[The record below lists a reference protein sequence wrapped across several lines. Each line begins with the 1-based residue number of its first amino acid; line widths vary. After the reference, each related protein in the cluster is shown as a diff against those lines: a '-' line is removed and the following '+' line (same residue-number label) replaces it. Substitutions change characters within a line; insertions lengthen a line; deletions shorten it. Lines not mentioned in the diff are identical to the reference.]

1 MTNRTISALILTLLL
16 AFESSV
22 SVMAF
27 DQSLGQD
34 DPLLSI
40 GGKPVDKDELIYL
53 LSKGNKSEPG
63 TPGMSRD
70 EFDENLDL
78 FINYKLKV
86 REAEA
91 QGLDQSEEFLQEFES
106 FRENLKAPFLI
117 RNSLEEGELR
127 KAYSRMQEI
136 VRASHILLQFPPN
149 ATQEDSLIV
158 LRMALKIED
167 EIKAGGSINELAV
180 KYSDDPSAQVNKGD
194 LGYFTA
200 LQMVQP
206 FEDAAFS
213 LQPGQVSDPVLT
225 NFGYHIINVKDR
237 QPNPGQVRVS
247 HILVRIDE
255 NSPNGEDLA
264 KRKVAD
270 IYTEIQKENTVW
282 EEIVKTYSEDPSS
295 SQKSGML
302 PWFSVG
308 AMIPEFEMAAFSLT
322 ELGEVSPPIR
332 TRYGYHIL
340 RLEDKKPI
348 DSFESMEESIRSR
361 ILRDS
366 RSTMIQSQVMAI
378 QKSRYNFKE
387 NEATINKLRA
397 ELNTTSKSEFAQ
409 EMKEKDLGTDQLFSL
424 NGKSYIAQDLVDYM
438 TEQEIALR
446 STDGMFDA
454 WYDRF
459 AASVLNDA
467 EEADLEATNKEYQ
480 MLLKEY
486 RDGILLFSL
495 MNEEVWQKGLM
506 DSVAQRAFF
515 NKNIQEYQWK
525 GRVNA
530 YIVKVLDMTQLDAA
544 KKMLEGKALS
554 EELIATF
561 ENSYQPSNSL
571 AFQTETG
578 NLEYSEHPV
587 LSEADLDKNYQEI
600 EANGHLHIV
609 ILGEKTS
616 PGPRKFEETRGLV
629 IRDYQE
635 YLDKNLEE
643 TLRKKYPIKINPKA
657 KEETFIAL
665 NQ

>member
-1 MTNRTISALILTLLL
+1 MTNRTISAFIFTLLL

-22 SVMAF
+22 SAMAF

-53 LSKGNKSEPG
+53 LSKGSKSEPG

-70 EFDENLDL
+70 EFDENLNL

-86 REAEA
+86 REAET
-91 QGLDQSEEFLQEFES
+91 QGLDQSEEFLREFES
-106 FRENLKAPFLI
+106 FRENIKAPFLI
-117 RNSLEEGELR
+117 KNSLEEGELR

-136 VRASHILLQFPPN
+136 IRASHILLQFPPN
-149 ATQEDSLIV
+149 ATQEDSMIV

-180 KYSDDPSAQVNKGD
+180 EYSDDPSAQVNKGD

-255 NSPNGEDLA
+255 NVPNGEDLA

-270 IYTEIQKENTVW
+270 IYTEIQKESTIW
-282 EEIVKTYSEDPSS
+282 EEIVKNYSEDPSS
-295 SQKSGML
+295 SQKGGML

-308 AMIPEFEMAAFSLT
+308 SMIPEFEMAAFSLT
-322 ELGEVSPPIR
+322 EIGEVSPPIR
-332 TRYGYHIL
+332 TQYGYHIL
-340 RLEDKKPI
+340 RLEQKRPVE
-348 DSFESMEESIRSR
+348 SFELMEESIRSR

-366 RSTMIQSQVMAI
+366 RSTMILSQVMAI
-378 QKSRYNFKE
+378 QKSRYNFVE
-387 NEATINKLRA
+387 NEGNIAKLGE
-397 ELNTTSKSEFAQ
+397 ELNTTTKDGFAQ
-409 EMKEKDLGTDQLFSL
+409 ALTDKDLASDQLFSL
-424 NGKSYIAQDLVDYM
+424 QGKSYIAQDLADYM
-438 TEQEIALR
+438 AEEEISLKNN
-446 STDGMFDA
+446 SGTFDA
-454 WYDRF
+454 WYERF
-459 AASVLNDA
+459 AASELNNA
-467 EEADLEATNKEYQ
+467 EEADLATNNKEYR

-506 DSVAQRAFF
+506 DSVAQKAFYA
-515 NKNIQEYQWK
+515 KNIQDYQWK

-544 KKMLEGKALS
+544 RKLLQGKPLS
-554 EELIATF
+554 EELISSF
-561 ENSYQPSNSL
+561 ESSYQSTNSL

-578 NLEYSEHPV
+578 NIEYSENPV
-587 LSEADLDKNYQEI
+587 LSEADLNVSYQEL
-600 EANGHLHIV
+600 EVNGQLHIV
-609 ILGEKTS
+609 ILGEKTN
-616 PGPRKFEETRGLV
+616 PGPKKFEETRGLV

-635 YLDKNLEE
+635 YLDESLVES
-643 TLRKKYPIKINPKA
+643 LRKKYTIKINLKA